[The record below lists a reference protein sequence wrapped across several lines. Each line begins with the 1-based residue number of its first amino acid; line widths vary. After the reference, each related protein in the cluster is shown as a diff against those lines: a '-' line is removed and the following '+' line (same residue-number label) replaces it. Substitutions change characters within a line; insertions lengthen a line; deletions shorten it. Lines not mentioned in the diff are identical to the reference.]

1 VSDAAWE
8 RRRDDGHVVS
18 TDRARM
24 DLDRVHRWVAA
35 EYWSPDI
42 DRALFLRSLERALC
56 FGLFAPSGEQIGF
69 ARVLSDFARV
79 AWLSDVVVDSARR
92 GAGLGTFLVDSV
104 LKYPPLAEIGRW
116 GLNTRGSHSL
126 YARFG
131 FEPAPAGRFMLRGTP
146 V

>member
-24 DLDRVHRWVAA
+24 DLDRVHRWIA
-35 EYWSPDI
+35 EQYWSPGIARDV
-42 DRALFLRSLERALC
+42 FVRSLERALG
-56 FGLFAPSGEQIGF
+56 FGLFAPDGEQIGF
-69 ARVLSDFARV
+69 ARVLSDYARV
-79 AWLSDVVVDSARR
+79 AWLSDVVVDARRR
-92 GAGLGTFLVDSV
+92 GAGLGAFLVESV
-104 LKYPPLAEIGRW
+104 LQYPPLAGIGRW
-116 GLNTRGSHSL
+116 GLNTRDSHSL

-131 FEPAPAGRFMLRGTP
+131 FEVAPPGRFMLRGPP